1 MTFNELNLS
10 APLLRAIA
18 EAGYETPSPI
28 QAKAIPPVLEGRDLM
43 GCAQT
48 GTGKTA
54 AFALP
59 MLDRLNASKPHKPG
73 AIRALILTPTRELA
87 LQIGES
93 FAAYGKYQKLRHTV
107 IFGGVGQGPQ
117 VEAIKKGVEILIA
130 CPGRLND
137 LVGQGLV
144 DLSNLE
150 IFVLDEAD
158 RMLDMG
164 FVHDVKKVI
173 AKLPKVRQNL
183 MFSAT
188 MPKEIEQL
196 AAGILR
202 NPAFV
207 KVNPVSSTVERI
219 DQSLYFVEK
228 GNKKFLLP
236 WLIKNLNPPVV
247 NALVFSRTKHGAD
260 KIAKD
265 LNKQGIPAA
274 AIHGN
279 KSQSAR
285 VAALEGFKA
294 GKTKVLVATD
304 IAARGIDISE
314 LSHVFNYDLPE
325 VPETYVHRIGRT
337 ARAGADGT
345 AVSFCAPE
353 EKEYLAG
360 IEKLNRRQIPVISG
374 HPWDGVP
381 APVKAAPPV
390 RGRKPKAEAA
400 PAEAPAQPEKAE
412 KPAKAVKAEKTP
424 KAEKAAKNAKLE
436 KVKADPKPQKAKA
449 TPKIEAKEE
458 DSMDDNQKRTPGGR
472 SENRRSNNN
481 RRRESG
487 AAQAPNRGSNAQPK
501 FDPHFV
507 SAPEATPLRPAK
519 KNLNQNPNQSQNPAP
534 AAKPA
539 QAQNN
544 APKGENSRRDRNARG
559 NRNERNDRSA
569 RPAQSQNNGQN
580 EPKSAPSQNAQPQ
593 ANRRGSAF
601 SAGQGA
607 GRTSRAPKAEPSRR
621 GRAAAAKDEDP
632 GLVLISRRPPQQKF
646 TNFEEYMT
654 AHGGATAPIEDHSEE
669 V

>member
-1 MTFNELNLS
+1 MTFKELNLS
-10 APLLRAIA
+10 APLLRSVQ

-28 QAKAIPPVLEGRDLM
+28 QAAAIPPVLAGRDLM

-59 MLDRLNASKPHKPG
+59 MLDRLTANAPRRKG
-73 AIRALILTPTRELA
+73 AVRALILTPTRELA

-93 FAAYGKYQKLRHTV
+93 FEAYGKYLKLRSTV
-107 IFGGVGQGPQ
+107 IFGGVGQAPQ
-117 VEAIKKGVEILIA
+117 VEALKKGVDILIA

-137 LVGQGLV
+137 LIGQGFI
-144 DLSNLE
+144 DLSALE

-173 AKLPKVRQNL
+173 AKLPAQRQNL

-188 MPKEIEQL
+188 MPAEIEQL

-202 NPAFV
+202 DPAFV
-207 KVNPVSSTVERI
+207 KVDPVSSTVDRI
-219 DQSLYFVEK
+219 QQSLYYVEK
-228 GNKKFLLP
+228 GNKKLLLP
-236 WLIKNLNPPVV
+236 WLIKNLQPPVV

-265 LNKQGIPAA
+265 LTKQGIPAA

-279 KSQSAR
+279 KSQTAR
-285 VAALEGFKA
+285 VTALEDFKS
-294 GKTKVLVATD
+294 GKTRVLVATD

-353 EKEYLAG
+353 EQEYLAG
-360 IEKLNRRQIPVISG
+360 IEKLNRRKIPVVSG

-381 APVKAAPPV
+381 APVRPVLPV
-390 RGRKPKAEAA
+390 RGKKPRPEAENLAEAPKKQAETAPAKAAKTAA
-400 PAEAPAQPEKAE
+400 PA
-412 KPAKAVKAEKTP
+412 P
-424 KAEKAAKNAKLE
+424 KQDPKAAKNAVPAK
-436 KVKADPKPQKAKA
+436 PK
-449 TPKIEAKEE
+449 KEE
-458 DSMDDNQKRTPGGR
+458 TLMQDSNTKRGAR
-472 SENRRSNNN
+472 NDRRANN
-481 RRRESG
+481 RGANAPKEAAAPRARREN
-487 AAQAPNRGSNAQPK
+487 AAPARGSNVQPK

-507 SAPEATPLRPAK
+507 SAPEATPLRPARK
-519 KNLNQNPNQSQNPAP
+519 TPVAP
-534 AAKPA
+534 AAPA
-539 QAQNN
+539 IRSAQEPQNN
-544 APKGENSRRDRNARG
+544 QNANRSGSR
-559 NRNERNDRSA
+559 RNDRSDRGEQRNA
-569 RPAQSQNNGQN
+569 RPAAQNNNARPARN
-580 EPKSAPSQNAQPQ
+580 ERGNAGNQSRTGSAP
-593 ANRRGSAF
+593 
-601 SAGQGA
+601 
-607 GRTSRAPKAEPSRR
+607 RAPKAEPARR
-621 GRAAAAKDEDP
+621 GRNAAARDEDP
-632 GLVLISRRPPQQKF
+632 GLVLISRRPPQQKY
-646 TNFEEYMT
+646 TSFEEYMD

>member
-10 APLLRAIA
+10 APVLRAVA
-18 EAGYETPSPI
+18 QAGYESPSPI
-28 QAKAIPPVLEGRDLM
+28 QAAAIPPVLAGRDLM

-59 MLDRLNASKPHKPG
+59 MLDRLTASAPRKKG

-93 FAAYGKYQKLRHTV
+93 FEAYGKYLTLRSTV
-107 IFGGVGQGPQ
+107 IFGGVGQAPQ
-117 VEAIKKGVEILIA
+117 VAALKKGVDILIA

-137 LVGQGLV
+137 LVGQGLL
-144 DLSNLE
+144 DLSNIE

-173 AKLPKVRQNL
+173 AKLPRQRQNL

-196 AAGILR
+196 AAGILHD
-202 NPAFV
+202 PAFV
-207 KVNPVSSTVERI
+207 KVDPVSSTVDRI

-236 WLIKNLNPPVV
+236 WLIQNLKPPVQ

-294 GKTKVLVATD
+294 GNTKVLVATD

-353 EKEYLAG
+353 EQEYLAG
-360 IEKLNRRQIPVISG
+360 IEKLNRRKIPVVSG

-381 APVKAAPPV
+381 APAKKEPPV
-390 RGRKPKAEAA
+390 RGKKPKAEA
-400 PAEAPAQPEKAE
+400 EAPAAQPE
-412 KPAKAVKAEKTP
+412 KPAKAAKPARPKKEKTAAAKAEPMKSQP
-424 KAEKAAKNAKLE
+424 
-436 KVKADPKPQKAKA
+436 
-449 TPKIEAKEE
+449 KEE
-458 DSMDDNQKRTPGGR
+458 PSMDENQKRTPGGR
-472 SENRRSNNN
+472 SENRRSNNS
-481 RRRESG
+481 RPRREGSN
-487 AAQAPNRGSNAQPK
+487 AAPNRGSNAQPK

-507 SAPEATPLRPAK
+507 SAPEATPLRPVK
-519 KNLNQNPNQSQNPAP
+519 KAP
-534 AAKPA
+534 AAQPAAKQTAPA
-539 QAQNN
+539 QNGQRQRGGQPARAEQHTDRNDPRTEQR
-544 APKGENSRRDRNARG
+544 AERNSRN
-559 NRNERNDRSA
+559 A
-569 RPAQSQNNGQN
+569 RPAQNSQSQQGSRNNRNAVQSSR
-580 EPKSAPSQNAQPQ
+580 PARPAKSEAP
-593 ANRRGSAF
+593 
-601 SAGQGA
+601 
-607 GRTSRAPKAEPSRR
+607 R
-621 GRAAAAKDEDP
+621 GRSRNTAPARDEDP
-632 GLVLISRRPPQQKF
+632 GLMLISRRPPQQKF

-654 AHGGATAPIEDHSEE
+654 AHGGATAPIEDHTDET
-669 V
+669 

>member
-10 APLLRAIA
+10 APVLRAVA
-18 EAGYETPSPI
+18 QAGYESPSPI
-28 QAKAIPPVLEGRDLM
+28 QAAAIPPVLAGRDLM

-59 MLDRLNASKPHKPG
+59 MLDRLTASAPRKKG

-93 FAAYGKYQKLRHTV
+93 FEAYGKYLTLRSTV
-107 IFGGVGQGPQ
+107 IFGGVGQAPQ
-117 VEAIKKGVEILIA
+117 VAALKKGVDILIA

-137 LVGQGLV
+137 LVGQGLL
-144 DLSNLE
+144 DLSNIE

-173 AKLPKVRQNL
+173 AKLPRQRQNL

-196 AAGILR
+196 AAGILHD
-202 NPAFV
+202 PAFV
-207 KVNPVSSTVERI
+207 KVDPVSSTVDRI
-219 DQSLYFVEK
+219 QQSLYFVEK

-236 WLIKNLNPPVV
+236 WLIKNLKPEVV

-279 KSQSAR
+279 KSQTAR
-285 VAALEGFKA
+285 VTALEDFKA
-294 GKTKVLVATD
+294 GKTRVLVATD

-360 IEKLNRRQIPVISG
+360 IEKLNRRQIPVVSG

-390 RGRKPKAEAA
+390 RGKKPKAEA
-400 PAEAPAQPEKAE
+400 EQP
-412 KPAKAVKAEKTP
+412 VKAEQP
-424 KAEKAAKNAKLE
+424 AKAEKAAKAEKPAAPKKEKAAAKQPS
-436 KVKADPKPQKAKA
+436 PKN
-449 TPKIEAKEE
+449 TEPKEGTSMEE
-458 DSMDDNQKRTPGGR
+458 NQKRTSGGR
-472 SENRRSNNN
+472 NENRRSNNS
-481 RRRESG
+481 RTRREG
-487 AAQAPNRGSNAQPK
+487 NAPQPANRGSNAQPK

-507 SAPEATPLRPAK
+507 SAPEATPLRPVK
-519 KNLNQNPNQSQNPAP
+519 KAP
-534 AAKPA
+534 AAQPAAKQTAPA
-539 QAQNN
+539 QNGQRQRGGQPARAEQRTDRNDPRTEQR
-544 APKGENSRRDRNARG
+544 AERNAR
-559 NRNERNDRSA
+559 NA
-569 RPAQSQNNGQN
+569 RPAQNSQSQQGSRNAAQSSR
-580 EPKSAPSQNAQPQ
+580 PARPAKSEAP
-593 ANRRGSAF
+593 
-601 SAGQGA
+601 
-607 GRTSRAPKAEPSRR
+607 R
-621 GRAAAAKDEDP
+621 GRSRNAAPARDEDP
-632 GLVLISRRPPQQKF
+632 GLMLISRRPPQQKF

-654 AHGGATAPIEDHSEE
+654 AHGGATAPIEDHTDET
-669 V
+669 

>member
-1 MTFNELNLS
+1 MTFKELNLS
-10 APLLRAIA
+10 APLLRAVQ

-28 QAKAIPPVLEGRDLM
+28 QAAAIPPVLSGRDLM

-59 MLDRLNASKPHKPG
+59 MLDRLTANAPRKKG

-93 FAAYGKYQKLRHTV
+93 FEAYGKYLKLRSTV
-107 IFGGVGQGPQ
+107 IFGGVGQAPQ
-117 VEAIKKGVEILIA
+117 VEALKKGVDILIA

-137 LVGQGLV
+137 LIGQGFI
-144 DLSNLE
+144 DLSELE

-173 AKLPKVRQNL
+173 AKLPKERQNL

-202 NPAFV
+202 KPAFV
-207 KVNPVSSTVERI
+207 KVDPVSSTVDRI
-219 DQSLYFVEK
+219 QQSLYHVEK

-236 WLIKNLNPPVV
+236 WLIKNLQPPVV

-265 LNKQGIPAA
+265 LTKQGIPAA

-279 KSQSAR
+279 KSQTAR
-285 VAALEGFKA
+285 VTALEDFKA

-353 EKEYLAG
+353 EREYLAG
-360 IEKLNRRQIPVISG
+360 IEKLNRRQIPVVSG

-381 APVKAAPPV
+381 APVRPEPPV
-390 RGRKPKAEAA
+390 RGRRPKAAAAEPTEKQAEKQAKPARTEA
-400 PAEAPAQPEKAE
+400 
-412 KPAKAVKAEKTP
+412 KPAKTE
-424 KAEKAAKNAKLE
+424 
-436 KVKADPKPQKAKA
+436 
-449 TPKIEAKEE
+449 KEE
-458 DSMDDNQKRTPGGR
+458 PRMDDTKRTSGGR
-472 SENRRSNNN
+472 SSDRRSNNN
-481 RRRESG
+481 RPRRE
-487 AAQAPNRGSNAQPK
+487 QNAPARGSNAQPK

-507 SAPEATPLRPAK
+507 SAPEAAPLRPARK
-519 KNLNQNPNQSQNPAP
+519 TPAEPSAP
-534 AAKPA
+534 AIRTAAQPA
-539 QAQNN
+539 QSIAQGQQ
-544 APKGENSRRDRNARG
+544 KSR
-559 NRNERNDRSA
+559 RNDRPA
-569 RPAQSQNNGQN
+569 RPNNGQQNAQGADGRSQNNQRGRSQGQ
-580 EPKSAPSQNAQPQ
+580 SAPRSAQP
-593 ANRRGSAF
+593 A
-601 SAGQGA
+601 
-607 GRTSRAPKAEPSRR
+607 RAPRAESARR
-621 GRAAAAKDEDP
+621 GRNAPVKDEDP

-646 TNFEEYMT
+646 TNFEEYMS
-654 AHGGATAPIEDHSEE
+654 AHGGATAPIEDHSDE

>member
-10 APLLRAIA
+10 APLLRAVA
-18 EAGYETPSPI
+18 EAGYESPSPI
-28 QAKAIPPVLEGRDLM
+28 QASAIPPVLAGRDLM

-59 MLDRLNASKPHKPG
+59 MLDRLTAAPARKKG
-73 AIRALILTPTRELA
+73 AVRALILTPTRELA
-87 LQIGES
+87 LQISES
-93 FAAYGKYQKLRHTV
+93 FEQYSKYLKLRHTV
-107 IFGGVGQGPQ
+107 IFGGVGQAPQ
-117 VEAIKKGVEILIA
+117 VAALKQGVDILVA

-144 DLSNLE
+144 DLGNVE

-173 AKLPKVRQNL
+173 AKLPAQRQNL

-196 AAGILR
+196 AAGILHD
-202 NPAFV
+202 PAFV
-207 KVNPVSSTVERI
+207 KVDPVSSTVERI

-236 WLIKNLNPPVV
+236 WLIKNLNPPVQ

-294 GKTKVLVATD
+294 GNTKVLVATD

-360 IEKLNRRQIPVISG
+360 IEKLNRRSIPVVSG

-381 APVKAAPPV
+381 APVRTEPPV
-390 RGRKPKAEAA
+390 RGRKPKAEAEQ
-400 PAEAPAQPEKAE
+400 PAA
-412 KPAKAVKAEKTP
+412 
-424 KAEKAAKNAKLE
+424 KAEKAAKPEKPAKLKKE
-436 KVKADPKPQKAKA
+436 KTAAAKA
-449 TPKIEAKEE
+449 EPIKSEPKEGPSMEE
-458 DSMDDNQKRTPGGR
+458 NQKRTPGGR
-472 SENRRSNNN
+472 NENRRSNNN
-481 RRRESG
+481 RPRREG
-487 AAQAPNRGSNAQPK
+487 NNAPAANRGSNAQPK

-519 KNLNQNPNQSQNPAP
+519 KAAP
-534 AAKPA
+534 ALQTAAKAAPA
-539 QAQNN
+539 NN
-544 APKGENSRRDRNARG
+544 KA
-559 NRNERNDRSA
+559 
-569 RPAQSQNNGQN
+569 NNGQN
-580 EPKSAPSQNAQPQ
+580 DPNGRRNAPQNANNNRPARNSRPERRPQSSNGAANAQPNGGKARTERSDRSAVQ
-593 ANRRGSAF
+593 SSSRAPRTSKPDTSRRGSRNA
-601 SAGQGA
+601 AG
-607 GRTSRAPKAEPSRR
+607 SR
-621 GRAAAAKDEDP
+621 DEDP

-654 AHGGATAPIEDHSEE
+654 AHGGATAPIEDHSDE

>member
-1 MTFNELNLS
+1 MTFKELNLS
-10 APLLRAIA
+10 APLLRAVQ

-28 QAKAIPPVLEGRDLM
+28 QAAAIPPVLSGRDLM

-59 MLDRLNASKPHKPG
+59 MLDRLTANAPRRKG

-93 FAAYGKYQKLRHTV
+93 FDAYGKYLKLRSIV
-107 IFGGVGQGPQ
+107 IFGGVGQAPQ
-117 VEAIKKGVEILIA
+117 VEALKKGVDILIA

-137 LVGQGLV
+137 LIGQGFI

-173 AKLPKVRQNL
+173 AKLPGERQNL

-188 MPKEIEQL
+188 MPTEIEQL

-202 NPAFV
+202 KPAFV
-207 KVNPVSSTVERI
+207 KVDPVSSTVDRI
-219 DQSLYFVEK
+219 QQSLYHVEK

-236 WLIKNLNPPVV
+236 WLIKNLQPPVV

-265 LNKQGIPAA
+265 LTKQGIPAA

-279 KSQSAR
+279 KSQTAR
-285 VAALEGFKA
+285 VTALENFKA

-353 EKEYLAG
+353 EQEYLAG
-360 IEKLNRRQIPVISG
+360 IEKLNRRKIPVVSG

-381 APVKAAPPV
+381 APVRPEPPV
-390 RGRKPKAEAA
+390 RGKKPKAAA
-400 PAEAPAQPEKAE
+400 AEPAE
-412 KPAKAVKAEKTP
+412 KPAAKQPKPAKAE
-424 KAEKAAKNAKLE
+424 AKNAKPE
-436 KVKADPKPQKAKA
+436 KKAAPAPKVQAKPA
-449 TPKIEAKEE
+449 KTEKEE
-458 DSMDDNQKRTPGGR
+458 PLMDDTKRTTGGR
-472 SENRRSNNN
+472 SNDRRSNNN
-481 RRRESG
+481 SRPRRE
-487 AAQAPNRGSNAQPK
+487 QNAPARGSNAQPK

-507 SAPEATPLRPAK
+507 SAPEATPLRPARK
-519 KNLNQNPNQSQNPAP
+519 TPAAP
-534 AAKPA
+534 AAPAIRTAAQPA
-539 QAQNN
+539 QQNSSMQGQ
-544 APKGENSRRDRNARG
+544 KSR
-559 NRNERNDRSA
+559 RNDRSDRPA
-569 RPAQSQNNGQN
+569 RQNSQPAAQSQSAEQGRGANNGQRGRQN
-580 EPKSAPSQNAQPQ
+580 ASRNAQP
-593 ANRRGSAF
+593 APARAPRAESSRR
-601 SAGQGA
+601 
-607 GRTSRAPKAEPSRR
+607 SRAAVR
-621 GRAAAAKDEDP
+621 DEDP

-646 TNFEEYMT
+646 TNFEEYMN
-654 AHGGATAPIEDHSEE
+654 AHGGATAPIEDHSDE

>member
-10 APLLRAIA
+10 ASLLRAIA

-59 MLDRLNASKPHKPG
+59 MLDRLHAAKPRKPG

-93 FAAYGKYQKLRHTV
+93 FAAYGKYQKLRSTV
-107 IFGGVGQGPQ
+107 IFGGVGQAPQ

-144 DLSNLE
+144 DLSNIE

-173 AKLPKVRQNL
+173 AKLPKQRQNL

-196 AAGILR
+196 AAGILQD
-202 NPAFV
+202 PAFV
-207 KVNPVSSTVERI
+207 KVDPVSSTVDRI

-265 LNKQGIPAA
+265 LNKQGISAA

-390 RGRKPKAEAA
+390 RGRKPKMEAA
-400 PAEAPAQPEKAE
+400 AEAPAPVEKPVKAAKAE
-412 KPAKAVKAEKTP
+412 KAPKAEKTAKAAKAVKAEP
-424 KAEKAAKNAKLE
+424 KA
-436 KVKADPKPQKAKA
+436 QKANA

-458 DSMDDNQKRTPGGR
+458 HLMDENQKRTPGGR
-472 SENRRSNNN
+472 NENRRSNNN
-481 RRRESG
+481 RRREGG
-487 AAQAPNRGSNAQPK
+487 AAQVPSRGSNAQPK

-507 SAPEATPLRPAK
+507 SAPETTPLRPAK
-519 KNLNQNPNQSQNPAP
+519 KNLNQNQNAAP

-539 QAQNN
+539 APVQSNN
-544 APKGENSRRDRNARG
+544 GPKSENNSRRDRNARG
-559 NRNERNDRSA
+559 SRNDRNDRNDRGA
-569 RPAQSQNNGQN
+569 RPAQNQSGSQN
-580 EPKSAPSQNAQPQ
+580 EPRNAQPGSQPQ

-607 GRTSRAPKAEPSRR
+607 GRPARAPKAEPSRR
-621 GRAAAAKDEDP
+621 GRVAAAKDEDP

-646 TNFEEYMT
+646 TNFEEYMS

>member
-10 APLLRAIA
+10 APVLRAVA
-18 EAGYETPSPI
+18 QAGYESPSPI
-28 QAKAIPPVLEGRDLM
+28 QAAAIPPVLAGRDLM

-59 MLDRLNASKPHKPG
+59 MLDRLTASAPRKKG

-93 FAAYGKYQKLRHTV
+93 FEAYGKYLTLRSTV
-107 IFGGVGQGPQ
+107 IFGGVGQAPQ
-117 VEAIKKGVEILIA
+117 VAALKKGVDILVA

-137 LVGQGLV
+137 LVGQGLL
-144 DLSNLE
+144 DLSNIE

-173 AKLPKVRQNL
+173 AKLPRQRQNL

-196 AAGILR
+196 AAGILHD
-202 NPAFV
+202 PAFV
-207 KVNPVSSTVERI
+207 KVDPVSSTVDRI
-219 DQSLYFVEK
+219 QQSLYFVEK

-236 WLIKNLNPPVV
+236 WLIKNLRPEVV

-279 KSQSAR
+279 KSQTAR
-285 VAALEGFKA
+285 VTALEDFKA
-294 GKTKVLVATD
+294 GKTRVLVATD

-360 IEKLNRRQIPVISG
+360 IEKLNRRQIPVVSG

-390 RGRKPKAEAA
+390 RGKKPKAEAEQ
-400 PAEAPAQPEKAE
+400 PA
-412 KPAKAVKAEKTP
+412 
-424 KAEKAAKNAKLE
+424 KAEKAAKAEKPAAPKKEKAAAKQPS
-436 KVKADPKPQKAKA
+436 PKN
-449 TPKIEAKEE
+449 TEPKEGTSMEE
-458 DSMDDNQKRTPGGR
+458 NQKRTSGGR
-472 SENRRSNNN
+472 SENRRSNNS
-481 RRRESG
+481 RTRREG
-487 AAQAPNRGSNAQPK
+487 NAQQPANRGSNAQPK

-507 SAPEATPLRPAK
+507 SAPEATPLRPVK
-519 KNLNQNPNQSQNPAP
+519 KAP
-534 AAKPA
+534 AAQPAAKQTAPA
-539 QAQNN
+539 QNGQRQRGSQPARAEQRTDRNDPRTEQR
-544 APKGENSRRDRNARG
+544 AERNARNARPVQNG
-559 NRNERNDRSA
+559 QSQQGSRNNRNAVQSS
-569 RPAQSQNNGQN
+569 RPA
-580 EPKSAPSQNAQPQ
+580 KSEAP
-593 ANRRGSAF
+593 
-601 SAGQGA
+601 
-607 GRTSRAPKAEPSRR
+607 R
-621 GRAAAAKDEDP
+621 GRSRNTAPARDEDP
-632 GLVLISRRPPQQKF
+632 GLMLISRRPPQQKF

-654 AHGGATAPIEDHSEE
+654 AHGGATAPIEDHTDET
-669 V
+669 

>member
-1 MTFNELNLS
+1 MTFKELNLS
-10 APLLRAIA
+10 APLLRAVQ

-28 QAKAIPPVLEGRDLM
+28 QAAAIPPVLSGRDLM

-59 MLDRLNASKPHKPG
+59 MLDRLTANAPRRKG

-93 FAAYGKYQKLRHTV
+93 FDAYGKYLKLRSTV
-107 IFGGVGQGPQ
+107 IFGGVGQAPQ
-117 VEAIKKGVEILIA
+117 VEALKKGVDILIA

-137 LVGQGLV
+137 LIGQGFI

-173 AKLPKVRQNL
+173 AKLPGERQNL

-188 MPKEIEQL
+188 MPTEIEQL

-202 NPAFV
+202 KPAFV
-207 KVNPVSSTVERI
+207 KVDPVSSTVDRI
-219 DQSLYFVEK
+219 QQSLYYVEK
-228 GNKKFLLP
+228 GNKKLLLP
-236 WLIKNLNPPVV
+236 WLIKNLQPPVV

-381 APVKAAPPV
+381 APVKAVPPV
-390 RGRKPKAEAA
+390 RGRKPKMEAA
-400 PAEAPAQPEKAE
+400 AEAPAPVEKPVKAAKAE
-412 KPAKAVKAEKTP
+412 KAPKAEKNAKAAKAVKAEP
-424 KAEKAAKNAKLE
+424 KA
-436 KVKADPKPQKAKA
+436 QKANA

-458 DSMDDNQKRTPGGR
+458 HLMDENQKRTPGGR
-472 SENRRSNNN
+472 NENRRSNNN
-481 RRRESG
+481 RRREGG
-487 AAQAPNRGSNAQPK
+487 AAQAPSRGSNAQPK

-507 SAPEATPLRPAK
+507 SAPETTPLRPAK
-519 KNLNQNPNQSQNPAP
+519 KNLNQNQNAAP

-539 QAQNN
+539 APVQSNN
-544 APKGENSRRDRNARG
+544 GPKSENNSRRDRNARG
-559 NRNERNDRSA
+559 SRNERNDRNDRGARSA
-569 RPAQSQNNGQN
+569 QNQSGSQN
-580 EPKSAPSQNAQPQ
+580 EPRNAQPGSQPQ

-607 GRTSRAPKAEPSRR
+607 GRPARAPKAEPSRR
-621 GRAAAAKDEDP
+621 GRVAAAKDEDP

-646 TNFEEYMT
+646 TNFEEYMS

>member
-10 APLLRAIA
+10 APVLRAVA
-18 EAGYETPSPI
+18 QAGYESPSPI
-28 QAKAIPPVLEGRDLM
+28 QAAAIPPVLAGRDLM

-59 MLDRLNASKPHKPG
+59 MLDRLTASAPRKKG

-93 FAAYGKYQKLRHTV
+93 FEAYGKYLTLRSTV
-107 IFGGVGQGPQ
+107 IFGGVGQAPQ
-117 VEAIKKGVEILIA
+117 VAALKKGVDILIA

-137 LVGQGLV
+137 LVGQGLL
-144 DLSNLE
+144 DLSNIE

-173 AKLPKVRQNL
+173 AKLPRQRQNL

-196 AAGILR
+196 AAGILHD
-202 NPAFV
+202 PAFV
-207 KVNPVSSTVERI
+207 KVDPVSSTVDRI
-219 DQSLYFVEK
+219 QQSLYFVEK

-236 WLIKNLNPPVV
+236 WLIKNLKPEVV

-279 KSQSAR
+279 KSQTAR
-285 VAALEGFKA
+285 VTALEDFKA
-294 GKTKVLVATD
+294 GKTRVLVATD

-360 IEKLNRRQIPVISG
+360 IEKLNRRQIPVVSG

-390 RGRKPKAEAA
+390 RGKKPKAEAEQ
-400 PAEAPAQPEKAE
+400 PA
-412 KPAKAVKAEKTP
+412 
-424 KAEKAAKNAKLE
+424 KAEKAAKAEKPAAPKKEKAAAKQLS
-436 KVKADPKPQKAKA
+436 PKN
-449 TPKIEAKEE
+449 TEPKEGTSMEE
-458 DSMDDNQKRTPGGR
+458 NQKRTSGGR
-472 SENRRSNNN
+472 NENRRSNNS
-481 RRRESG
+481 RTRREG
-487 AAQAPNRGSNAQPK
+487 NAQQPANRGSNAQPK

-507 SAPEATPLRPAK
+507 SAPEATPLRPVK
-519 KNLNQNPNQSQNPAP
+519 KAP
-534 AAKPA
+534 AAQPAAKQTAPA
-539 QAQNN
+539 QNGQRQRGGQPARAEQRTDRNDPRTEQR
-544 APKGENSRRDRNARG
+544 AERNAR
-559 NRNERNDRSA
+559 NA
-569 RPAQSQNNGQN
+569 RPAQNGQSQQSSRN
-580 EPKSAPSQNAQPQ
+580 NRNAVQSSRPDRPAKSEAPC
-593 ANRRGSAF
+593 
-601 SAGQGA
+601 
-607 GRTSRAPKAEPSRR
+607 SRSRNTAPAR
-621 GRAAAAKDEDP
+621 DEDP
-632 GLVLISRRPPQQKF
+632 GLMLISRRPPQQKF

-654 AHGGATAPIEDHSEE
+654 AHGGATAPIEDHTDET
-669 V
+669 

>member
-10 APLLRAIA
+10 APLLRAVA
-18 EAGYETPSPI
+18 EAGYESPSPI
-28 QAKAIPPVLEGRDLM
+28 QASAIPPVLAGRDLM

-59 MLDRLNASKPHKPG
+59 MLDRLTAAPARKKG
-73 AIRALILTPTRELA
+73 AVRALILTPTRELA

-93 FAAYGKYQKLRHTV
+93 FEQYSKYLKLRHTV
-107 IFGGVGQGPQ
+107 IFGGVGQAPQ
-117 VEAIKKGVEILIA
+117 VAALKQGVDILVA

-144 DLSNLE
+144 DLGNVE

-173 AKLPKVRQNL
+173 AKLPAQRQNL

-196 AAGILR
+196 AAGILHE
-202 NPAFV
+202 PAFV
-207 KVNPVSSTVERI
+207 KVDPVSSTVERI

-236 WLIKNLNPPVV
+236 WLIKNLNPPVQ

-294 GKTKVLVATD
+294 GNTKVLVATD

-360 IEKLNRRQIPVISG
+360 IEKLNRRSIPVVSG

-381 APVKAAPPV
+381 APVRTEPPV
-390 RGRKPKAEAA
+390 RGRKPKAEAEQ
-400 PAEAPAQPEKAE
+400 PAA
-412 KPAKAVKAEKTP
+412 
-424 KAEKAAKNAKLE
+424 KAEKAAKLE
-436 KVKADPKPQKAKA
+436 KPAKPKKEKTAAAKA
-449 TPKIEAKEE
+449 EPIKSEPKEGPSMEE
-458 DSMDDNQKRTPGGR
+458 NQKRTPGGR
-472 SENRRSNNN
+472 NENRRSNNN
-481 RRRESG
+481 RPRREG
-487 AAQAPNRGSNAQPK
+487 NNAPAANRGSNAQPK

-519 KNLNQNPNQSQNPAP
+519 KAAPAP
-534 AAKPA
+534 QTAAKAAPA
-539 QAQNN
+539 NNKANNGQTDPNGRRN
-544 APKGENSRRDRNARG
+544 APQNANNNRLARNSRPERRPQSSNGAANAQPNGGKART
-559 NRNERNDRSA
+559 ERSDRSA
-569 RPAQSQNNGQN
+569 VQS
-580 EPKSAPSQNAQPQ
+580 SSRAPRTSKPDTS
-593 ANRRGSAF
+593 RRGSRNA
-601 SAGQGA
+601 AG
-607 GRTSRAPKAEPSRR
+607 SR
-621 GRAAAAKDEDP
+621 DEDP

-654 AHGGATAPIEDHSEE
+654 AHGGATAPIEDHSDE

>member
-10 APLLRAIA
+10 APVLRAVA
-18 EAGYETPSPI
+18 QAGYESPSPI
-28 QAKAIPPVLEGRDLM
+28 QAAAIPPVLAGRDLM

-59 MLDRLNASKPHKPG
+59 MLDRLTASAPRKKG

-93 FAAYGKYQKLRHTV
+93 FEAYGKYLTLRSTV
-107 IFGGVGQGPQ
+107 IFGGVGQAPQ
-117 VEAIKKGVEILIA
+117 VAALKKGVDILIA

-137 LVGQGLV
+137 LVGQGLL
-144 DLSNLE
+144 DLSNIE

-173 AKLPKVRQNL
+173 AKLPRQRQNL

-196 AAGILR
+196 AAGILHD
-202 NPAFV
+202 PAFV
-207 KVNPVSSTVERI
+207 KVDPVSSTVDRI
-219 DQSLYFVEK
+219 QQSLYFVEK

-236 WLIKNLNPPVV
+236 WLIKNLRPEVV

-279 KSQSAR
+279 KSQTAR
-285 VAALEGFKA
+285 VTALEDFKA
-294 GKTKVLVATD
+294 GKTRVLVATD

-360 IEKLNRRQIPVISG
+360 IEKLNRRQIPVVSG

-390 RGRKPKAEAA
+390 RGKKPKAEAEQ
-400 PAEAPAQPEKAE
+400 PA
-412 KPAKAVKAEKTP
+412 
-424 KAEKAAKNAKLE
+424 KAEKAAKAEKPAAPKKEKAAAKQPS
-436 KVKADPKPQKAKA
+436 PKN
-449 TPKIEAKEE
+449 TEPKEGTSMEE
-458 DSMDDNQKRTPGGR
+458 NQKRTSGGR
-472 SENRRSNNN
+472 SENRRSNNS
-481 RRRESG
+481 RTRREG
-487 AAQAPNRGSNAQPK
+487 NAPQPANRGSNAQPK

-507 SAPEATPLRPAK
+507 SAPEATPLRPVK
-519 KNLNQNPNQSQNPAP
+519 KAP
-534 AAKPA
+534 AAQPAAKQTAPA
-539 QAQNN
+539 QNGQRQRGGQPARAEQRTDRNDPRTEQR
-544 APKGENSRRDRNARG
+544 AERNAR
-559 NRNERNDRSA
+559 NA
-569 RPAQSQNNGQN
+569 RPAQNSQSQQGSRNNRN
-580 EPKSAPSQNAQPQ
+580 EVQSSRPARPAKSEAP
-593 ANRRGSAF
+593 R
-601 SAGQGA
+601 
-607 GRTSRAPKAEPSRR
+607 SRSRNTAPAR
-621 GRAAAAKDEDP
+621 DEDP
-632 GLVLISRRPPQQKF
+632 GLMLISRRPPQQKF

-654 AHGGATAPIEDHSEE
+654 AHGGATAPIEDHTDET
-669 V
+669 

>member
-10 APLLRAIA
+10 ASLLRAIA

-59 MLDRLNASKPHKPG
+59 MLDRLHAAKPRKPG

-93 FAAYGKYQKLRHTV
+93 FAAYGKYQKLRATA
-107 IFGGVGQGPQ
+107 IFGGVGQAPQ

-144 DLSNLE
+144 DLSNIE

-173 AKLPKVRQNL
+173 AKLPKQRQNL

-196 AAGILR
+196 AAGILQD
-202 NPAFV
+202 PAFV
-207 KVNPVSSTVERI
+207 KVDPVSSTVDRI

-381 APVKAAPPV
+381 APVKATPPV
-390 RGRKPKAEAA
+390 RGRKPKMEAA
-400 PAEAPAQPEKAE
+400 AEAPAPVEKPVKAAKAE
-412 KPAKAVKAEKTP
+412 KAPKAEKTAKAAKAVKAEP
-424 KAEKAAKNAKLE
+424 KA
-436 KVKADPKPQKAKA
+436 QKANA

-458 DSMDDNQKRTPGGR
+458 HLMDENQKRTPGGR
-472 SENRRSNNN
+472 NENRRSNNN
-481 RRRESG
+481 RRREGG
-487 AAQAPNRGSNAQPK
+487 AAQAPSRGSNAQPK

-507 SAPEATPLRPAK
+507 SAPETTPLRPAK
-519 KNLNQNPNQSQNPAP
+519 KNLNQNQNAAP

-539 QAQNN
+539 ASVQSNN
-544 APKGENSRRDRNARG
+544 GPKGENNSRRDRNARG
-559 NRNERNDRSA
+559 SRNERNDRNDRGA
-569 RPAQSQNNGQN
+569 RPAQNQSGSQN
-580 EPKSAPSQNAQPQ
+580 EPRNAQPGSQPQ

-607 GRTSRAPKAEPSRR
+607 GRPARAPKAEPSRR
-621 GRAAAAKDEDP
+621 GRVAAAKDEDP

-646 TNFEEYMT
+646 TNFEEYMS

>member
-1 MTFNELNLS
+1 MTFKELNLS
-10 APLLRAIA
+10 APLLRAVQ

-28 QAKAIPPVLEGRDLM
+28 QAAAIPPVLSGRDLM

-59 MLDRLNASKPHKPG
+59 MLDRLTANPPRRKG

-93 FAAYGKYQKLRHTV
+93 FEAYGKYLKLRSTV
-107 IFGGVGQGPQ
+107 IFGGVGQAPQ
-117 VEAIKKGVEILIA
+117 VEALKKGVDILIA

-137 LVGQGLV
+137 LIGQGFI
-144 DLSNLE
+144 DLSDLE

-173 AKLPKVRQNL
+173 AKLPKERQNL

-188 MPKEIEQL
+188 MPAEIEQL

-202 NPAFV
+202 KPAFV
-207 KVNPVSSTVERI
+207 KVDPVSSTVDRI
-219 DQSLYFVEK
+219 QQSLYHVEK

-236 WLIKNLNPPVV
+236 WLIKNLQPPVV

-260 KIAKD
+260 KIARD
-265 LNKQGIPAA
+265 LTKQGIPAA

-279 KSQSAR
+279 KSQTAR
-285 VAALEGFKA
+285 VTALEDFKA

-353 EKEYLAG
+353 EQEYLAG
-360 IEKLNRRQIPVISG
+360 IEKLNRRKIPVVSG

-381 APVKAAPPV
+381 APVRPEPPV
-390 RGRKPKAEAA
+390 RGKKPKA
-400 PAEAPAQPEKAE
+400 APAQADTQPEPQAQKAAKAE
-412 KPAKAVKAEKTP
+412 KPAAAKAKPEKKAAAAP
-424 KAEKAAKNAKLE
+424 KAQAKQPAKLE
-436 KVKADPKPQKAKA
+436 K
-449 TPKIEAKEE
+449 EE
-458 DSMDDNQKRTPGGR
+458 QPMDDTKRTSGGR
-472 SENRRSNNN
+472 SNDRRSNNN
-481 RRRESG
+481 NSRPRRE
-487 AAQAPNRGSNAQPK
+487 QNAPARGSNAQPK

-519 KNLNQNPNQSQNPAP
+519 KTPAAP
-534 AAKPA
+534 AAPA
-539 QAQNN
+539 IRSAAQPAQNN
-544 APKGENSRRDRNARG
+544 AQGQQKGR
-559 NRNERNDRSA
+559 RNDRSD
-569 RPAQSQNNGQN
+569 RPARGAQNGQSTQNAEQSRSRNDQRGRSQNTGR
-580 EPKSAPSQNAQPQ
+580 SAQP
-593 ANRRGSAF
+593 A
-601 SAGQGA
+601 
-607 GRTSRAPKAEPSRR
+607 RAPKAEPARR
-621 GRAAAAKDEDP
+621 GRGAAARDEDP

-646 TNFEEYMT
+646 TNFEEYMN
-654 AHGGATAPIEDHSEE
+654 AHGGATAPIEDHSDE

>member
-1 MTFNELNLS
+1 MTFKELNLS
-10 APLLRAIA
+10 APLLRAVQ

-28 QAKAIPPVLEGRDLM
+28 QAAAIPPVLSGRDLM

-59 MLDRLNASKPHKPG
+59 MLDRLTANAPRRKG
-73 AIRALILTPTRELA
+73 AVRALILTPTRELA

-93 FAAYGKYQKLRHTV
+93 FDAYGKYLKLRSTV
-107 IFGGVGQGPQ
+107 IFGGVGQAPQ
-117 VEAIKKGVEILIA
+117 VEALKKGVDILIA

-137 LVGQGLV
+137 LIGQGFI
-144 DLSNLE
+144 DLSDLE

-173 AKLPKVRQNL
+173 AKLPKERQNL

-202 NPAFV
+202 KPAFV
-207 KVNPVSSTVERI
+207 KVDPVSSTVDRI
-219 DQSLYFVEK
+219 QQSLYHVEK

-265 LNKQGIPAA
+265 LTKQGIPAA

-279 KSQSAR
+279 KSQTAR
-285 VAALEGFKA
+285 VTALEDFKA

-353 EKEYLAG
+353 EQEYLAG
-360 IEKLNRRQIPVISG
+360 IEKLNRRQIPVVSG

-381 APVKAAPPV
+381 APVRPEPPV
-390 RGRKPKAEAA
+390 RGRKPKAAA
-400 PAEAPAQPEKAE
+400 EQAGRQPEPKAE
-412 KPAKAVKAEKTP
+412 KPAAAAKAKPEK
-424 KAEKAAKNAKLE
+424 KAAPAPKVQAKQ
-436 KVKADPKPQKAKA
+436 PAKQ
-449 TPKIEAKEE
+449 EKEE
-458 DSMDDNQKRTPGGR
+458 QPMDDTKRTSGGR
-472 SENRRSNNN
+472 NNDRRSNNN
-481 RRRESG
+481 SRPRREQNTS
-487 AAQAPNRGSNAQPK
+487 ARGSNAQPK

-507 SAPEATPLRPAK
+507 SAPETTPLRPAK
-519 KNLNQNPNQSQNPAP
+519 KAPAAPAAPAIRTAAQPAQNNVQGQQKGRRNDRPARPNNGQQAAQSADSRSQNSQRGRGQSQNAP
-534 AAKPA
+534 
-539 QAQNN
+539 
-544 APKGENSRRDRNARG
+544 
-559 NRNERNDRSA
+559 RSA
-569 RPAQSQNNGQN
+569 QPA
-580 EPKSAPSQNAQPQ
+580 
-593 ANRRGSAF
+593 
-601 SAGQGA
+601 
-607 GRTSRAPKAEPSRR
+607 RAPRAESARR
-621 GRAAAAKDEDP
+621 GRSVPAKDEDP

-646 TNFEEYMT
+646 TNFEEYMN
-654 AHGGATAPIEDHSEE
+654 AHGGATAPIEDHSDE